1 MTDKQ
6 IIKKFSD
13 NHCLVLENNQ
23 ISLREDEITA
33 YRIVLGKSTNELLE
47 FVKDTYLQLARKEQE
62 CENLKKQLFSFMNGD
77 YCANGCSLKHQLDQ
91 LKAENKELKE
101 KLKSLQNK

>member
-1 MTDKQ
+1 MNNELEKQ
-6 IIKKFSD
+6 IIIDDLIKQLNEKTIVIM
-13 NHCLVLENNQ
+13 L
-23 ISLREDEITA
+23 LRERLD
-33 YRIVLGKSTNELLE
+33 
-47 FVKDTYLQLARKEQE
+47 RKEQE